1 MITEISK
8 DLVGKVIYGIPT
20 GNNRR
25 RKGQERIVKFNVL
38 SVGRV
43 YMTLLEDGWPESRAD
58 KYNVRGA
65 TQRAANS
72 GFGTNAGYM
81 FFDSLANLELHRKAN
96 EARKF
101 LRETFSIYG
110 KQLPDAA
117 VIRISE
123 VVKEYTDE

>member
-25 RKGQERIVKFNVL
+25 RQGQSKIEKFDVL

-43 YMTLLEDGWPESRAD
+43 YMTLNKVGASECYAD
-58 KYNVRGA
+58 KYNIRGA

-72 GFGTNAGYM
+72 GYGTNAGYM
-81 FFDSLANLELHRKAN
+81 FFDSLANLELHQKAN
-96 EARKF
+96 EARHF

-123 VVKEYTDE
+123 VVKEYTDD